1 MSFLKPFQGGLIG
14 LLLFLISFLPAVFT
28 FSGFAGASF
37 LETVFIIGVFPLP
50 GILLC
55 AILFT
60 AGFMLAKRKPLFSL
74 ISWLVLLKGVG
85 LFVVG
90 IVSMMASA
98 IYFGT
103 SGEQGMVLLLGMV
116 PIAYGIPIGIAGAVL
131 LSLDAS
137 TKKSK
142 R

>member
-1 MSFLKPFQGGLIG
+1 MRVVTPLQGGMIG
-14 LLLFLISFLPAVFT
+14 LFLFLLSFLPAIFI
-28 FSGFAGASF
+28 FSSFAGASF
-37 LETVFIIGVFPLP
+37 WESAFIVGVFPLP

-74 ISWLVLLKGVG
+74 IAWLILLKGVG

-90 IVSMMASA
+90 LLSMMMSA

-103 SGEQGMVLLLGMV
+103 SGEQGLVLLMGAV
-116 PIAYGIPIGIAGAVL
+116 PIGYGIPIGIAGAVL
-131 LSLDAS
+131 LSLDIF